1 MEMKAA
7 HDACFVKEQQK
18 PEIKNPQLLLGVLL
32 AFNKGFSI
40 NLLSQRENHDCVFSN
55 VYSVSIWH
63 TGFTWRGGGPP
74 AHLPWCSG
82 PAPGGSM
89 SSGHPEKGLEY
100 LRVPPHA
107 STSG

>member
-32 AFNKGFSI
+32 TFNKGFSI
-40 NLLSQRENHDCVFSN
+40 NLLIQREYHDCVFSN

-63 TGFTWRGGGPP
+63 TGFT
-74 AHLPWCSG
+74 
-82 PAPGGSM
+82 
-89 SSGHPEKGLEY
+89 
-100 LRVPPHA
+100 
-107 STSG
+107 